1 VSTPVSTARRRLGS
15 RTAALPGSGP
25 DVLERLGRARVLV
38 VGAGGLGAPVV
49 SYLAGSGLGRLTIV
63 DDDVVDGSNLARQTL
78 FTSADVGLPKA
89 EVAAARARAVDP
101 ELDVVAVV
109 GRFRPEHVAGHDVV
123 VDAADAVDVT
133 RAVSDACAPLG
144 VPFVW
149 GTVLSYDG
157 QVSVFRDSGP
167 DAVDFHDL
175 HPEVLPDEGSCAVD
189 GVLPAL
195 CGAIGSVMAAQV
207 TALVAG
213 LGDPLLGRLL
223 TVDARRWRWTESPI
237 RRGPA
242 SRRPTSLPAGAAG
255 AAGAAGVAGAAGAAG
270 AAAAPRISPAALA
283 ARLADPA
290 DALTLVDVRTPE
302 EWDTGVI
309 AGSVHADAVLP
320 DGDVVV
326 TCARGPRADAW
337 ARRIDRAVVI
347 LDGGVDAWRREGLP
361 LVLP

>member
-1 VSTPVSTARRRLGS
+1 MSTTPDTSTPVSTARRRLGS
-15 RTAALPGSGP
+15 RTAALAGAGP
-25 DVLERLGRARVLV
+25 DVLERLARARVLV

-49 SYLAGSGLGRLTIV
+49 AYLAGSGLGRLTIV

-78 FTSADVGLPKA
+78 FTGADVGHAKA

-101 ELDVVAVV
+101 ELDVVAVT

-144 VPFVW
+144 IPFVW
-149 GTVLSYDG
+149 GTVLSWDG
-157 QVSVFRDSGP
+157 QVSVFRDAGP
-167 DAVDFHDL
+167 DGVDFHDL

-195 CGAIGSVMAAQV
+195 CGAVGSVMAAQV

-213 LGDPLLGRLL
+213 LGEPLLGRLL
-223 TVDARRWRWTESPI
+223 TVDARRWRWTESPV

-242 SRRPTSLPAGAAG
+242 SRRPTGLPVGTADGADATR
-255 AAGAAGVAGAAGAAG
+255 
-270 AAAAPRISPAALA
+270 PSRIAPAALA
-283 ARLADPA
+283 ARLADAA
-290 DALTLVDVRTPE
+290 DRVTVVDVRTPA
-302 EWDTGVI
+302 EWATGVI
-309 AGSVHADAVLP
+309 AGSVHPDAVPADAE
-320 DGDVVV
+320 VVV

-337 ARRIDRAVVI
+337 ARTAGRPVTV

-361 LVLP
+361 LTPV

>member
-1 VSTPVSTARRRLGS
+1 MTVSTARRRLGS
-15 RTAALPGSGP
+15 RTATLAGSGP

-78 FTSADVGLPKA
+78 FTTADVGVAKA

-133 RAVSDACAPLG
+133 RAISDACAPLG
-144 VPFVW
+144 IPFVW

-157 QVSVFRDSGP
+157 QVSVFRDAGV
-167 DAVDFHDL
+167 DGVDFHDL
-175 HPEVLPDEGSCAVD
+175 HPEVLPDEGSCAID

-195 CGAIGSVMAAQV
+195 CGAVGSVMAAQV

-213 LGDPLLGRLL
+213 LGEPLLGRLL

-242 SRRPTSLPAGAAG
+242 SRRPTGLPAAA
-255 AAGAAGVAGAAGAAG
+255 

-290 DALTLVDVRTPE
+290 DTLTLVDVRTAE
-302 EWDTGVI
+302 EWATGVI
-309 AGSVHADAVLP
+309 AGSVRGDASLP

-337 ARRIDRAVVI
+337 ARTVGRPVTV

-361 LVLP
+361 LSME

>member
-1 VSTPVSTARRRLGS
+1 MSTTPDTSSSVSTARRRLGS
-15 RTAALPGSGP
+15 RTAALAGAGP
-25 DVLERLGRARVLV
+25 DVLGRLGRARVLV
-38 VGAGGLGAPVV
+38 VGAGGLGAPVIA
-49 SYLAGSGLGRLTIV
+49 YLAGSGLGRLTIV

-78 FTSADVGLPKA
+78 FTGDDVGTAKA
-89 EVAAARARAVDP
+89 EVAAVRARAVDP
-101 ELDVVAVV
+101 ELEVVALVE
-109 GRFRPEHVAGHDVV
+109 RFRPEHVAGHDVV

-144 VPFVW
+144 IPFVW

-157 QVSVFRDSGP
+157 QVSVFRDAGA
-167 DAVDFHDL
+167 DGVDFHDL

-195 CGAIGSVMAAQV
+195 CGAVGSVMAAQV

-213 LGDPLLGRLL
+213 LGEPLLGRLL

-242 SRRPTSLPAGAAG
+242 SRRPTGLA
-255 AAGAAGVAGAAGAAG
+255 VAGADATAPR
-270 AAAAPRISPAALA
+270 APRIAPAALA
-283 ARLADPA
+283 ARLADPG
-290 DALTLVDVRTPE
+290 DPVTVVDVRSPA
-302 EWDTGVI
+302 EWATGVI
-309 AGSVHADAVLP
+309 AGSVHPDAVPADAE
-320 DGDVVV
+320 VVV

-337 ARRIDRAVVI
+337 ARTAGRPVTV

-361 LVLP
+361 LTLE

>member
-1 VSTPVSTARRRLGS
+1 MTVSAARRRLGS
-15 RTAALPGSGP
+15 RTAALAGSGP

-49 SYLAGSGLGRLTIV
+49 AYLAGSGLGRLTIV

-78 FTSADVGLPKA
+78 FTTADVGVAKA

-133 RAVSDACAPLG
+133 RAISEACAPLG
-144 VPFVW
+144 IPFVW
-149 GTVLSYDG
+149 GTVLAYDG
-157 QVSVFRDSGP
+157 QVSVFRDAG
-167 DAVDFHDL
+167 DDGVDFHDL

-242 SRRPTSLPAGAAG
+242 SRRPTGLPAG
-255 AAGAAGVAGAAGAAG
+255 VAVV
-270 AAAAPRISPAALA
+270 APRIAPAALA
-283 ARLADPA
+283 ARLADP
-290 DALTLVDVRTPE
+290 DDTLTLVDVRTAE
-302 EWDTGVI
+302 EWATGVI
-309 AGSVHADAVLP
+309 AGSVHGDAALP

-337 ARRIDRAVVI
+337 ARTVGRPVTV

-361 LVLP
+361 LSLG